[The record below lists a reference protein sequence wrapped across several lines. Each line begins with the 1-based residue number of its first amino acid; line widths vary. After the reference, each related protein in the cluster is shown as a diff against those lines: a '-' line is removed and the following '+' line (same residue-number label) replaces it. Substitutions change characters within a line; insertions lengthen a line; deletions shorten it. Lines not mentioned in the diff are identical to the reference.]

1 MRRAAAV
8 ACALALWASACT
20 KAPPPDPLVARM
32 DAALQKSAA
41 FLVTQQDTDGAFR
54 STQYAAFKDGYAT
67 TPLVLSFLLFAPPSP
82 EVDAAY
88 RRGVDFLATIVDDQG
103 QVKEPLEY
111 PVYSAAGAL
120 LVLSVPKNARHAS
133 KKAALIAYLRARQ
146 LTEANGWS
154 PADLDYGGW
163 GYWPGIPT
171 RPQAG
176 EPKDELLGST
186 LSSTTWAVGALAL
199 AGVAHDDPALLAAK
213 RFIAHCRAA
222 DGGFF
227 LTPTNP
233 VANKAGALEGAG
245 FAGYGSATADA
256 TRVLLRLRTPR
267 ADPLLDGAARWLATR
282 VEGAHQSGTFPSAH
296 QFAKDGSRFYAAWAQ
311 AHALTQLGQR
321 DVGTPAKPWPALFSE
336 ELLVAQRPDGS
347 FKNDA
352 TDLREDDVL
361 VATPLAAATLAL
373 ARAVHVGAPV
383 SMTPR

>member
-1 MRRAAAV
+1 M
-8 ACALALWASACT
+8 CALALAASACT
-20 KAPPPDPLVARM
+20 KAPPPDPLLTRI
-32 DAALQKSAA
+32 DAALEKSAA
-41 FLVTQQDTDGAFR
+41 FLVAQQGADGAFR
-54 STQYAAFKDGYAT
+54 SMQYAAFKDGYAT
-67 TPLVLSFLLFAPPSP
+67 TPLALSFLLFAPPSANI
-82 EVDAAY
+82 DAAY
-88 RRGVDFLATIVDDQG
+88 RRGVDFLATIVDEQG
-103 QVKEPLEY
+103 KVKEQLEY

-120 LVLSVPKNARHAS
+120 LVLSVPKNARHQS

-146 LTEANGWS
+146 LTEHNGWS
-154 PADLDYGGW
+154 PSDPEYGGW

-171 RPQAG
+171 KAKEG

-186 LSSTTWAVGALAL
+186 LSSTTWAVGSLAL
-199 AGVAHDDPALLAAK
+199 AGVAPGDPALVAAK
-213 RFIAHCRAA
+213 RFVSSCRAA

-233 VANKAGALEGAG
+233 VANKAGAIEGDG

-256 TRVLLRLRTPR
+256 ARVLLRLRTPR

-282 VEGAHQSGTFPSAH
+282 VEGAHQSGSFPPAQ

-311 AHALTQLGQR
+311 AHALTQLGQK
-321 DVGTPAKPWPALFSE
+321 DIGAPARPWPALFAE
-336 ELLVAQRPDGS
+336 ELLAAQRTDGS

-373 ARAVHVGAPV
+373 ARAVHAGTPV
-383 SMTPR
+383 SMTPK